1 MKNLMRKEILLS
13 ASPISFVFLL
23 FSVMAMIP
31 GYPILVGAFFI
42 CFGIF
47 QSFQSACAN
56 NDILYTVL
64 LPVKKTDVVKAKY
77 GFTLLIQMLSF
88 TITVI
93 LTFFRMTV
101 LADAAPYTQNA
112 MMNANPFFLAGNL
125 LVFALFNGLFLG
137 GFFKTADRYGKP
149 FLLFSIAA
157 FLLITAAETL
167 HHIPGLEFLN
177 DTAAA
182 GNGAMWLLFA
192 IALIIYIG
200 TSVLSCRA
208 SMKRFEAVDIG

>member
-167 HHIPGLEFLN
+167 HHIPRLEFLN
-177 DTAAA
+177 GTAPL
-182 GNGAMWLLFA
+182 GDGRMWLLFVLGLA
-192 IALIIYIG
+192 VYIG
-200 TSVLSCRA
+200 GSLATCRA
-208 SMKRFEAVDIG
+208 SVKRFAAVDM

>member
-1 MKNLMRKEILLS
+1 M
-13 ASPISFVFLL
+13 
-23 FSVMAMIP
+23 
-31 GYPILVGAFFI
+31 
-42 CFGIF
+42 
-47 QSFQSACAN
+47 
-56 NDILYTVL
+56 

-77 GFTLLIQMLSF
+77 GFTILIQMLGF
-88 TITVI
+88 FMMTI
-93 LTFFRMTV
+93 LTLFRMTV